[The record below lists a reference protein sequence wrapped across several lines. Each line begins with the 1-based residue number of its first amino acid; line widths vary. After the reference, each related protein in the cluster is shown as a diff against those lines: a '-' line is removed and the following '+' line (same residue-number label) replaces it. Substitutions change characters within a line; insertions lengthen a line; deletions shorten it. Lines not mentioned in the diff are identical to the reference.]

1 VFDIP
6 SHLANAAPLEHCW
19 TSPSRSSLRSQALG
33 CQRLSILKNLA
44 ATFRALPSTQCK
56 ELWKK
61 PEFNSLRK
69 MVGEL
74 EFGFRHKTNKGWPRR
89 DCAINCC

>member
-1 VFDIP
+1 
-6 SHLANAAPLEHCW
+6 
-19 TSPSRSSLRSQALG
+19 
-33 CQRLSILKNLA
+33 LSILKNLA
-44 ATFRALPSTQCK
+44 ATFRAVPSMQCN
-56 ELWKK
+56 ELWKR

-89 DCAINCC
+89 DRENAFSSSNSGVIVSWPEMQKASKTTFNAMNGFSTST

>member
-1 VFDIP
+1 
-6 SHLANAAPLEHCW
+6 
-19 TSPSRSSLRSQALG
+19 
-33 CQRLSILKNLA
+33 LSILKNLA

-89 DCAINCC
+89 DCENAFSSSNSGVIVSWPEMQKASMSTFDAVDGSSTGT